1 MHINISAIPL
11 TRAAIWDMMKQ
22 EATSRLSVLL
32 PKLWASQAYQKISAL
47 LTRTISVCKPYLSDR
62 SPLVVGGSIA
72 IIAIMI
78 SVRYTTQKH
87 TKNDKDLKNSIPPIC
102 NAAQDFTI
110 SKIHSSVVSIIP
122 GNSVD
127 KSLVI
132 EHPLNIISIP
142 ATQKG
147 SVAPYSRRLNLMP
160 ASNHLSS
167 IVAEQHKLIGQQQ
180 TQLSKFRRD
189 IIGKSPIST
198 RHMATSPYKEER
210 QVSRLK
216 IEGLEDTNPTLVKLS
231 RRSLIPIHASY
242 FSRVKKSPHNRV
254 SARPNP
260 HRNSIASYPSATS
273 QLPCKLK
280 PKNRS
285 KENPST
291 PIVPLVLI

>member
-87 TKNDKDLKNSIPPIC
+87 TKNGKDLKNSIPPIC

-110 SKIHSSVVSIIP
+110 SNIHSSVVSIIP

-127 KSLVI
+127 KSLAI
-132 EHPLNIISIP
+132 EHQSSIISIP

-147 SVAPYSRRLNLMP
+147 SVARYSRQLKSMS
-160 ASNHLSS
+160 ASNYLSS
-167 IVAEQHKLIGQQQ
+167 IVAEQHTLIHQQQ

-189 IIGKSPIST
+189 IIEKSPIST
-198 RHMATSPYKEER
+198 RHVATSPYR
-210 QVSRLK
+210 
-216 IEGLEDTNPTLVKLS
+216 EDTNPTLIKLS

-242 FSRVKKSPHNRV
+242 FSRAKISPTSRF

-260 HRNSIASYPSATS
+260 QRNSIASYPSATS
-273 QLPCKLK
+273 LMAPKLIQK
-280 PKNRS
+280 KRG
-285 KENPST
+285 KENQAT
-291 PIVPLVLI
+291 LVFT